1 MVPDDELARAVTAL
15 PLPTSAHAARDALLA
30 GRPVEALERLDA
42 LGHPTAPGTA
52 PGPAPDTA
60 PALHLRGLAH
70 LLRGD
75 LYRAADAFQAA
86 THADPTLF
94 EPLYRLGSIQV
105 LREEHAQAVRTL
117 RAALDRQPDHAG
129 AIAAL
134 AECHTRQSEPI
145 EAENLARR
153 GLVFAPDSTA
163 LLVALAGALRS
174 QSRHAEAVPIL
185 RRALALAGDDPR
197 IKVALGRSLLAQNRP
212 AEARPLFEQVLR
224 RNTEHVGALSG
235 MAEALEMEG
244 RLADAHGYVLRAVA
258 AAPDRAALHVLNAR
272 IHLRS
277 GRLQA
282 AEDAAAMAST
292 LAPGDPTALRI
303 ALRAATDHHRLRR
316 AATYADQLRALA
328 GDDPE
333 ALAALALACLL
344 DDRHEDARTTLSRAR
359 DAATSSDAQRALGCL
374 ELAAGRAAAAAAHL
388 TEALRL
394 RGDDTLAQRLLESAW
409 EVVADPDLDAAALV
423 REALDG
429 EARATPAGA
438 TDPIAER
445 PMTGPIAPLV
455 QAAMNRLLGA
465 SPERDKPR
473 SPPVF
478 ERPPFPHPEQTPPP
492 HPHEPPT
499 LEFEA
504 PLSRETSG
512 SPAEVPDGV
521 LTRLHRLRHLL
532 RAEPDLSDLLGQITE
547 LIESHDSPLL
557 LAVFGPRGAGKTAFV
572 NALIGEPVIA
582 DDTALP
588 HLVRYGRRTGGRV
601 VHRDGRVEALGL
613 TALSTALAE
622 RRLTPDDVRWIEI
635 LLPVEELVRA
645 SILDA
650 PDPLDPGADD
660 GLSRRA
666 DAVLWLVGADQ
677 PVERWAEAANWLAR
691 QPLTAIGVLT
701 CADRIAPAEVET
713 RLATAQALLGDRIEG
728 LVAVS
733 AHRGIE
739 ALRERDVGALKAS
752 GFVRLHRLM
761 QAAFFSR
768 AGQIRAAVT
777 RARLAEVVEAA
788 RQRVAERVARLDAQA
803 EAVRGLARRVESDR
817 RLFAGSEEAR
827 AVRALEGAIDE
838 AVRHAAVEVTALHR
852 DHGGAF
858 TRDQLVATLRD
869 QLRDALA
876 AAVDRVRATVDQRLE
891 GLIRG
896 YFEAFE
902 QVFPGAAEKSAEA
915 ARVAGLQG
923 ILDGYRL
930 LMLEEAF
937 GRHRAYLE
945 GWIDQAPLEALLAP
959 GRALA
964 RADRGELLEAD
975 VLVVDLRRHGLRLDA
990 ARPPRLAGLGRPL
1003 FDGLTEFVDDTTT
1016 ELRLARIA
1024 VVKRLVEPLARL
1036 GAGLET

>member
-15 PLPTSAHAARDALLA
+15 PLPAAAFAARDALLA

-42 LGHPTAPGTA
+42 LGPPTAPGTTAPA
-52 PGPAPDTA
+52 PGTA

-117 RAALDRQPDHAG
+117 RAALERQPDHAG

-134 AECHTRQSEPI
+134 AECHTRQSEPV

-163 LLVALAGALRS
+163 LLVALAGGLRN
-174 QSRHAEAVPIL
+174 QSRHAEAVPVL
-185 RRALALAGDDPR
+185 RRALGLAGDEPR
-197 IKVALGRSLLAQNRP
+197 IKVALGRSLLALNRP

-303 ALRAATDHHRLRR
+303 AMRAATDHHRLRR
-316 AATYADQLRALA
+316 AAAYAEQLRALA

-344 DDRHEDARTTLSRAR
+344 DDRRDDARSILSRAR

-374 ELAAGRAAAAAAHL
+374 ELTAGRAAAAAAHL

-409 EVVADPDLDAAALV
+409 EVVADPDLDAAGLV
-423 REALDG
+423 RQALDGAG
-429 EARATPAGA
+429 EARATPPGA
-438 TDPIAER
+438 LHPVAER

-455 QAAMNRLLGA
+455 QAAMNRLLGGP
-465 SPERDKPR
+465 PEREKPR
-473 SPPVF
+473 SPPAV
-478 ERPPFPHPEQTPPP
+478 ERLPRPELTPPP
-492 HPHEPPT
+492 RPHEPPT

-504 PLSRETSG
+504 PTGREAST

-532 RAEPDLSDLLGQITE
+532 RAEPNLSDLLGQITE

-677 PVERWAEAANWLAR
+677 PAERWAEAAHWLAR

-701 CADRIAPAEVET
+701 CADRLAPSEVET
-713 RLATAQALLGDRIEG
+713 RIAAAQALLGDRVEG
-728 LVAVS
+728 FVAVS

-803 EAVRGLARRVESDR
+803 DAVRGLAHRVESDR
-817 RLFAGSEEAR
+817 RIFAGSEEAR
-827 AVRALEGAIDE
+827 AVRALEAAIDE

-858 TRDQLVATLRD
+858 TRDQLVTTLRD

-876 AAVDRVRATVDQRLE
+876 AAVDRVRASVDERLE

-975 VLVVDLRRHGLRLDA
+975 MLVIDLRRHGLRLDA

-1036 GAGLET
+1036 GSGLET

>member
-1 MVPDDELARAVTAL
+1 MVPDDELARSVAAL
-15 PLPTSAHAARDALLA
+15 TLPPAATAARDALLA
-30 GRPVEALERLDA
+30 GRPVEALAALDA
-42 LGHPTAPGTA
+42 ARPLSAPEI
-52 PGPAPDTA
+52 
-60 PALHLRGLAH
+60 HLRGLAH

-86 THADPTLF
+86 TDADPTLF
-94 EPLYRLGSIQV
+94 EPLYRLGLIEV
-105 LREEHAQAVRTL
+105 LREEHPSAVRTL
-117 RAALDRQPDHAG
+117 RAALERQPDHPG

-134 AECHTRQSEPI
+134 AECHTRQHEPA

-153 GLVFAPDSTA
+153 GLVFAPDSDA
-163 LLVALAGALRS
+163 LLVALAGALRT
-174 QSRHAEAVPIL
+174 QGRHAEAVPVL
-185 RRALALAGDDPR
+185 RRALELAGDDPR
-197 IKVALGRSLLAQNRP
+197 TKVALGRSLLALHRP

-224 RNTEHVGALSG
+224 RNTEHVGALAG

-244 RLADAHGYVLRAVA
+244 RLQDAHGYVLRAVA
-258 AAPDRAALHVLNAR
+258 AAPDRAGLHLLNAR
-272 IHLRS
+272 INLRS
-277 GRLQA
+277 GRRQA
-282 AEDAAAMAST
+282 AEDAAVLAST
-292 LAPGDPTALRI
+292 LAPGDPAALRI
-303 ALRAATDHHRLRR
+303 ALRAATEQRRLRR
-316 AATYADQLRALA
+316 AAAHAEPLRALLP
-328 GDDPE
+328 DDAE
-333 ALAALALACLL
+333 ALAALALVRVL
-344 DDRHEDARTTLSRAR
+344 DGRLEDARALLGHAR
-359 DAATSSDAQRALGCL
+359 DPASQSDAQRALGCL
-374 ELAAGRAAAAAAHL
+374 ELAAGRADAAAAHL

-394 RGDDTLAQRLLESAW
+394 RGDDTLAQRLLERAW
-409 EVVADPDLDAAALV
+409 EVVADPDLDGVAFIRAALTGEGEAV
-423 REALDG
+423 GEDTLSGALD
-429 EARATPAGA
+429 
-438 TDPIAER
+438 DSR

-455 QAAMNRLLGA
+455 QAAMNRLLAADGA
-465 SPERDKPR
+465 
-473 SPPVF
+473 
-478 ERPPFPHPEQTPPP
+478 RPPAPLTPAPAPLPPP
-492 HPHEPPT
+492 REATPAPRALDPAT

-504 PLSRETSG
+504 PRDTAR
-512 SPAEVPDGV
+512 PTDAPDDV

-532 RAEPDLSDLLGQITE
+532 RAEPGLGDLLGRVTE

-588 HLVRYGRRTGGRV
+588 HLVRYGRRAGGRV

-622 RRLTPDDVRWIEI
+622 RRLTPETVRWIEI

-677 PVERWAEAANWLAR
+677 PGERWTEAAAWLAR
-691 QPLTAIGVLT
+691 QPLCAIGVLT
-701 CADRIAPAEVET
+701 CADRVPPAEVEA
-713 RLATAQALLGDRIEG
+713 RQAAAAAVLGDRVEG

-733 AHRGIE
+733 ARQGIE
-739 ALRERDVGALKAS
+739 ALRGRDVGALRAS

-761 QAAFFSR
+761 QTAFFSR
-768 AGQIRAAVT
+768 AGQIRAAIT
-777 RARLAEVVEAA
+777 RARLAEVVAAA
-788 RQRVAERVARLDAQA
+788 RARVTERVARLDAQA
-803 EAVRGLARRVESDR
+803 EAVRGLARRVETDR
-817 RLFAGSEEAR
+817 RMFAASEEAR
-827 AVRALEGAIDE
+827 AARALEAAVDD
-838 AVRHAAVEVTALHR
+838 AVRRAAVEVAALHR
-852 DHGGAF
+852 DHAGGF
-858 TRDQLVATLRD
+858 TGEQLVSTLRD
-869 QLRDALA
+869 QLRDAVT
-876 AAVDRVRATVDQRLE
+876 AAVDRVRGTVDRRLE

-902 QVFPGAAEKSAEA
+902 QVFPAATEKSAEA

-945 GWIDQAPLEALLAP
+945 GWIDQAPLDALLDP

-964 RADRGELLEAD
+964 HAARGQLFDAD
-975 VLVVDLRRHGLRLDA
+975 VLIVDLRRHGLRLDA

-1003 FDGLTEFVDDTTT
+1003 FDGLTEFVEDTTT

-1024 VVKRLVEPLARL
+1024 VVKRLEEPLARL
-1036 GAGLET
+1036 GAGLVT